1 MGSRRN
7 FRRLIFLFIPWIALT
22 LLLPLGNVGAILK
35 NKKDIENL
43 DLFIKPLKESC
54 NTGFLIKNL
63 KHHSSYPRF
72 GSVKKWKNFCV
83 RLNSSKDPKDFLLRN
98 LDAKIFSY
106 EMGLLTGYYEPLVHI
121 SYDKDSL
128 YKYPILKKS
137 EHLMIPRRKI
147 LTNYKKKDVI
157 GWAKNDINLFFL
169 QIQGSGIGLLKSGEM
184 IKISY
189 AGNNGY
195 EYSSIGKYLIK
206 KSFLTKEDIS
216 ADKIK
221 KWLKENKK
229 KRNEV
234 FSQNRRYIFFK
245 FEKFDK
251 SYPKGAGGVA
261 LTPKISIA
269 VDNKIYPYGIPVL
282 TQTNK
287 KKYNLILI
295 THDTGSA
302 IKGPNRGDLFVG
314 RGEKAGSEA
323 GKLIEKLKLYYLTPK
338 NE

>member
-216 ADKIK
+216 AD
-221 KWLKENKK
+221 
-229 KRNEV
+229 
-234 FSQNRRYIFFK
+234 
-245 FEKFDK
+245 
-251 SYPKGAGGVA
+251 
-261 LTPKISIA
+261 
-269 VDNKIYPYGIPVL
+269 
-282 TQTNK
+282 
-287 KKYNLILI
+287 
-295 THDTGSA
+295 
-302 IKGPNRGDLFVG
+302 
-314 RGEKAGSEA
+314 
-323 GKLIEKLKLYYLTPK
+323 
-338 NE
+338 

>member
-7 FRRLIFLFIPWIALT
+7 FGRLIIFFIPWIFLT
-22 LLLPLGNVGAILK
+22 LLLLHNNVGAIQK
-35 NKKDIENL
+35 NIQDIENYN
-43 DLFIKPLKESC
+43 LFIKPFKNSC

-63 KHHSSYPRF
+63 KNHSSYPQF
-72 GSVKKWKNFCV
+72 GSVNSWKKFCV
-83 RLNSSKDPKDFLLRN
+83 KLNSTKDPKDFLFRN
-98 LDAKIFSY
+98 LEVKILSSQ
-106 EMGLLTGYYEPLVHI
+106 EGLLTGYYEPLVHI
-121 SYDKDSL
+121 SYDRDNL
-128 YKYPILKKS
+128 YKHPILKKS
-137 EHLMIPRRKI
+137 EHLMIPRKKI
-147 LTNYKKKDVI
+147 LTSYKKEDVI

-189 AGNNGY
+189 AGSNGY
-195 EYSSIGKYLIK
+195 NYSSIGKYLIK
-206 KSFLTKEDIS
+206 KSFLKKEGIS

-221 KWLKENKK
+221 NWLRENQN

-234 FSQNRRYIFFK
+234 FSQNSRYIFFK

-251 SYPKGAGGVA
+251 SYPKGAGGVT

-282 TQTNK
+282 TQTRK
-287 KKYNLILI
+287 KKYNLLLI

-302 IKGPNRGDLFVG
+302 IKGSNRGDLFVG

-323 GKLIEKLKLYYLTPK
+323 GKLLEKLKLYYLIPK

>member
-7 FRRLIFLFIPWIALT
+7 FRRLIFFFIPWIFLT
-22 LLLPLGNVGAILK
+22 FLLSLNIVAIPE
-35 NKKDIENL
+35 NKTDIENL
-43 DLFIKPLKESC
+43 NPFLKSFKKSC

-63 KHHSSYPRF
+63 KNHSSYPQF
-72 GSVKKWKNFCV
+72 GSVNSWENFCV
-83 RLNSSKDPKDFLLRN
+83 RLNSAKDPKDFLLRN
-98 LDAKIFSY
+98 LDVKILSY
-106 EMGLLTGYYEPLVHI
+106 EKGLLTGYYEPLVRI
-121 SYDKDSL
+121 SYDKDNL
-128 YKYPILKKS
+128 YRHPILKKS
-137 EHLMIPRRKI
+137 QHLMIPRKKI
-147 LTNYKKKDVI
+147 LSSYRKEDVI

-195 EYSSIGKYLIK
+195 NYSSIGKYLIK
-206 KSFLTKEDIS
+206 KSFLKKDGIS
-216 ADKIK
+216 AEKIK
-221 KWLKENKK
+221 NWLRENQN

-251 SYPKGAGGVA
+251 SYPKGAGGVT

-282 TQTNK
+282 TQTKK
-287 KKYNLILI
+287 KKYNLLLI

-302 IKGPNRGDLFVG
+302 IKGSNRGDLFVG

-323 GKLIEKLKLYYLTPK
+323 GKLLEKLKLYYLIPK
-338 NE
+338 N